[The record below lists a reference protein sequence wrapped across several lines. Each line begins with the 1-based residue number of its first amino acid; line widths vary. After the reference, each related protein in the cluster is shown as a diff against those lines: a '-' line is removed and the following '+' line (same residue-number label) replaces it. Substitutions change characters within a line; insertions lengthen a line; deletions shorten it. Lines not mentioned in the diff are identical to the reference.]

1 MKRWNLYASARLRTY
16 NLPCSKPQLQRSCR
30 QHGRFPHAKNTKKR
44 RPFHQDAAFVIPSKS
59 AALALPHQHRN
70 LLPFDDACAWIRQT
84 ANMAR
89 RCVLLL
95 GFMASSTSIQVA
107 CAPETAALLV
117 PTPFCACKKD
127 NRLPLTRAS
136 PDLHFQE
143 CLPFETQSE
152 DPIALLFEDAS
163 LCDGCFITFPAIT
176 AT

>member
-1 MKRWNLYASARLRTY
+1 M
-16 NLPCSKPQLQRSCR
+16 
-30 QHGRFPHAKNTKKR
+30 QHNSSSTTHFTHAKKAKKR
-44 RPFHQDAAFVIPSKS
+44 RPCVQDAAFVIPSKS
-59 AALALPHQHRN
+59 TALALYHQHRN
-70 LLPFDDACAWIRQT
+70 LRPFDDAGAWIRQT